1 MFFPLQKGLNLL
13 FPFPLSERR
22 VALQLCNPS
31 DCQITYLDEYYLT
44 NYEIELLK
52 KSAAEMASKIPE
64 GAIVVELGS
73 GLVSTFFSPTL
84 S

>member
-1 MFFPLQKGLNLL
+1 MK
-13 FPFPLSERR
+13 R

-73 GLVSTFFSPTL
+73 GLVSTFFFSAL